1 MDLICPI
8 CGSKLNIF
16 DKSLVCAG
24 HHCFDIARQGYVNLL
39 TVQQKHSLHP
49 GDTREQ
55 VLSRRAFLEAGYY
68 APIAEALVV
77 TSKEVMATSKELD
90 VISNELTS
98 VPNSKEVSI
107 TSKELTVTSNEVR
120 FSGELLD
127 VGCGE
132 GYYSARLAEALGFHL
147 TGMDISR
154 EAVRCA
160 AGKYKNGL
168 WLCATASHIPVAD
181 HSCRLLTSLFALT
194 MPEEFR
200 RVLRPDGYFLQVLA
214 AEDHLLGL
222 KSIIYDQLI
231 EKPKDTV
238 PDVPGFTLVKSVPIR
253 FTFTVEGEQVENL
266 LSMTPHVFR
275 IGKDGARRL
284 RETKS
289 LTDTASCVLNVF
301 RPQ

>member
-8 CGSKLNIF
+8 CGSKLNTF

-68 APIAEALVV
+68 APIAEALII
-77 TSKEVMATSKELD
+77 TSKELMANSKKVSVTSNEVK

-98 VPNSKEVSI
+98 NSKEI
-107 TSKELTVTSNEVR
+107 TTP
-120 FSGELLD
+120 GELLD

-132 GYYSARLAEALGFHL
+132 GYYSARLAGALGMHL

-181 HSCRLLTSLFALT
+181 HSCDLLTSLFALT

-275 IGKDGARRL
+275 IGKDGAQRL
-284 RETKS
+284 RETES